1 MFDYIVASLSPEFAT
16 EVHDLI
22 LKPPTENPYDKL
34 KEQLIKRTAASEQRR
49 LQQLFNSEELGDR
62 KPTQL
67 LRRMQQLLGDTPGVT
82 DGSFIRELF
91 LQRLPANVRMVLAST
106 SDSVSLD
113 DLAQLADKI
122 VKVSA
127 PQSVSTVRSSKRSDE
142 VEKLKGQ
149 LTDLTQLVKSLPFQQ
164 KCCIRSPSS
173 APPDSNNANDTT
185 VCWYH
190 QKYGQS
196 YGKCKSPCTY
206 SGKSLAAMNSSGQKQ
221 GHLFHVVDKSSGLR
235 FLVDTG
241 AEVSVIPP
249 SQTDRKC
256 PQQNFT
262 LQAVNNTS
270 ITTYGSRSLTLNL
283 GLRRTFRWIFIIADV
298 QHPILGADFLCNY
311 SLLVDMSHNRL
322 LDSLARLKV
331 QGIVT
336 QESSSSPTLP
346 TAQSTNEF
354 AAILSNFPDVTKP
367 HYGNHPIKHDIT
379 HHIATTGPPVS
390 AHPRRLPPEKLKIAR
405 QEFEHM
411 LQEGIIQP
419 SSSSWSSPLHMVPK
433 KNPGD

>member
-1 MFDYIVASLSPEFAT
+1 MAP
-16 EVHDLI
+16 
-22 LKPPTENPYDKL
+22 
-34 KEQLIKRTAASEQRR
+34 
-49 LQQLFNSEELGDR
+49 
-62 KPTQL
+62 
-67 LRRMQQLLGDTPGVT
+67 
-82 DGSFIRELF
+82 
-91 LQRLPANVRMVLAST
+91 AST
-106 SDSVSLD
+106 NDSVSLD

-122 VKVSA
+122 VEVFA
-127 PQSVSTVRSSKRSDE
+127 PQSVSTVHSSNLSDE

-149 LTDLTQLVKSLPFQQ
+149 LTNLTQLVKSLLFQR
-164 KCCIRSPSS
+164 KSRTRSPSL
-173 APPDSNNANDTT
+173 APPDSGNANDTT

-196 YGKCKSPCTY
+196 ARKCKSPCTY

-221 GHLFHVVDKSSGLR
+221 GHLFHVVDNSSGLR

-241 AEVSVIPP
+241 AEVSVILP

-262 LQAVNNTS
+262 LQAVNIS
-270 ITTYGSRSLTLNL
+270 ITTYGSRSLSLNL

-298 QHPILGADFLCNY
+298 QHPILGADFLRNY

-322 LDSLARLKV
+322 LDSLTQLKV
-331 QGIVT
+331 QGIIT
-336 QESSSSPTLP
+336 QESSPSPTLP

-354 AAILSNFPDVTKP
+354 TAILLTSPDVTKP

-379 HHIATTGPPVS
+379 HHIATTGPPFS

-419 SSSSWSSPLHMVPK
+419 FSIAVGHHHCT
-433 KNPGD
+433 